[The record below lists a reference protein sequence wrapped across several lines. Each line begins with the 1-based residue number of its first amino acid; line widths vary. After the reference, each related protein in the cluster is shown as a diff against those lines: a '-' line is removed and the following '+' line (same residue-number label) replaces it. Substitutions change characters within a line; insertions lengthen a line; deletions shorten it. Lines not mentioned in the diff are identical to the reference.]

1 MCGILGTI
9 NQKITPDALESIHHR
24 GPDFQDT
31 YDWKNISFGHTRLSI
46 VDLSEAGNQP
56 MRTINDDFAIIFNGE
71 IYNHQELRKGLKI
84 RQFKGYSDT
93 ETILYDLQENGIEAV
108 RKFNGIFAF
117 ALLDKK
123 QNKLFLVRDPFGVKP
138 LYYYKIDGEIQ
149 SFSSEI
155 KPLFALGAK
164 KEFNDDQLP
173 TFLKLRYVPSPNT
186 LFKNVYKVEP
196 GTILEIDGE
205 TGKILKSTSFQN
217 VPKETIKISTEEAL
231 DEYDNLLKK
240 AVKRQLMADM
250 PVSLLLSGGVDSAL
264 LAKLIKEETG
274 ESLKTYTAGY
284 DLADNSINEL
294 EDAQKTAQWLDLENE
309 VVILSED
316 GFLKSL
322 PQLID
327 AVEEPLGSGS
337 IYPINFLAKKINE
350 DGYKVTLTGQGVDEP
365 WGGYRRYNTQQTL
378 EGLGKM
384 PIPFLKQMGATF
396 KNDSI
401 RRGINT
407 LNAKNRAGRFMESY
421 SLFDDQMLQD
431 ILNPWFKKDNNTQT
445 LIAEKLKALGL
456 EDKTAISAMMNLDAR
471 MNLSDDLLLY
481 TDKIS
486 MQHSL
491 ETRVPFLDLDLMAF
505 AESLPHHLKVGLFK
519 NKWLHKK
526 LAERHLPKEII
537 YRKKRGFYTP
547 QKLWFKGEIGD
558 KLEDMLTTDNQLFS
572 QYFNKEEIKRYFRL
586 HRTGKVNYEK
596 QLYLLVS
603 LFFWMKNNFS

>member
-1 MCGILGTI
+1 MCGILGAV
-9 NQKITPDALESIHHR
+9 NQKLTPNALKKIRHR

-31 YDWKNISFGHTRLSI
+31 YDWKNISLGHTRLSI

-56 MRTINDDFAIIFNGE
+56 MRTAEDDLVIVFNGE
-71 IYNHQELRKGLKI
+71 IYNHQELRKDLNKV
-84 RQFKGYSDT
+84 QFKSHSDT
-93 ETILYDLQENGIEAV
+93 ETILYDLQKNGIEAV

-117 ALLDKK
+117 ALLDKRK
-123 QNKLFLVRDPFGVKP
+123 NRLFLVRDPFGVKP
-138 LYYYKIDGEIQ
+138 LYYYKIDGKIQ

-155 KPLFALGAK
+155 RPLFALGAK
-164 KEFNDDQLP
+164 REFDAEQLP

-186 LFKNVYKVEP
+186 LFKNIYKVEP
-196 GTILEIDGE
+196 GMILEIDAE
-205 TGKILKSTSFQN
+205 TGKILNSTSFQN
-217 VPKETIKISTEEAL
+217 IPKTRTKISTLEAL

-240 AVKRQLMADM
+240 AVKRQLMADV

-284 DLADNSINEL
+284 ELADDNINEL
-294 EDAQKTAQWLDLENE
+294 KDARKTAKWLNLENE
-309 VVILSED
+309 VVILNED

-322 PQLID
+322 PQLIN
-327 AVEEPLGSGS
+327 AIEEPLGSES

-365 WGGYRRYNTQQTL
+365 WGGYRRYNSQQTL
-378 EGLGKM
+378 ESLSKM
-384 PIPFLKQMGATF
+384 PIPFLKKMGATF

-407 LNAKNRAGRFMESY
+407 LNAKNRAGRFVESY
-421 SLFDDQMLQD
+421 SLFDERMLQN
-431 ILNPWFKKDNNTQT
+431 LLKPGFRKDNKTQP
-445 LIAEKLKALGL
+445 LIEEKLKALGL
-456 EDKTAISAMMNLDAR
+456 ENKTAISAMMSLDAR

-491 ETRVPFLDLDLMAF
+491 EMRVPFLDLELMKF
-505 AESLPHHLKVGLFK
+505 AESLPHNLKVGLFK

-547 QKLWFKGEIGD
+547 RKLWFKGKIGD
-558 KLEDMLTTDNQLFS
+558 ELEGMITADNRLFS
-572 QYFNKEEIKRYFRL
+572 HYFNKDEIKIYFRL
-586 HRTGKVNYEK
+586 HRSGKVNYEK
-596 QLYLLVS
+596 QLYLLIS
-603 LFFWMKNNFS
+603 LFFWMKNNFG